1 MPNMPTQ
8 PNRPNMPIMPKSANS
23 AHISL
28 SVINAFLRKVHA
40 GFDTMSSVEQGIW
53 REILTQINSATVEG
67 LMQSSVP
74 SHSEAFLSALR
85 HSNEVFAAFKVH
97 ALQQEVAAKLLT
109 PDGHLK
115 SFAEFRRDVEGIT
128 SHQCGA
134 WLQTEYDTAV
144 IRAHNAA
151 DWQGF
156 EANKDIM
163 PNLRWLPTTAPDPE
177 VHHRSY
183 WVARLNLP
191 VDDPFWQH
199 HHPGDHWNCKCTLEQ
214 NNDPVVRPPGI
225 TTKPNEPNMPIE
237 PKVAAPQPG
246 LDNNPGKDGHT
257 FSQDH
262 PYFPKACAACS
273 FYKPGLKDRLHN
285 VFKNRV
291 KDCYNCP
298 YMNGCLDKIKRSK
311 IQPPKVE
318 EYKVEHNGH
327 VLISPHHGANEVD
340 DNKRLAA
347 FVADKL
353 KTNVYLLPRLDPSN
367 PTESQLRSTLL
378 PSGVFNKKNPD
389 FLINGKLFDGKCMYD
404 LDRMANLKQQKNA
417 IENHIKKAK
426 KQADNIILEMPSFMD
441 RRNAKNT
448 IRNYLNRSKTKRVI
462 MARYG
467 NKLLIFKN

>member
-1 MPNMPTQ
+1 MLQ
-8 PNRPNMPIMPKSANS
+8 QY
-23 AHISL
+23 
-28 SVINAFLRKVHA
+28 LRA
-40 GFDTMSSVEQGIW
+40 IYNGFDTSRVVEPTMW
-53 REILTQINSATVEG
+53 REVLRVLNEATVSG
-67 LMQSSVP
+67 LLQSSAP
-74 SHSEAFLSALR
+74 THRDSFLAALR

-97 ALQQEVAAKLLT
+97 SMSERMAARLLN
-109 PDGHLK
+109 PDGTLK
-115 SFAEFRRDVEGIT
+115 PFRQWADDVKNIS
-128 SHQCGA
+128 SHYVGA
-134 WLQTEYDTAV
+134 WLRTEYDTAL

-151 DWQGF
+151 DWQQF
-156 EANKDIM
+156 IRDADVM
-163 PNLRWLPTTAPDPE
+163 PNLRWMPTTSPKPE
-177 VHHRSY
+177 SSHRAF
-183 WVARLNLP
+183 WERKLTLP
-191 VDDPFWQH
+191 VSDPFWDE
-199 HHPGDHWNCKCTLEQ
+199 HHPGDRWNCKCSLEQ
-214 NNDPVVRPPGI
+214 TDDPATPELKAEFSG
-225 TTKPNEPNMPIE
+225 E
-237 PKVAAPQPG
+237 APQPG
-246 LDNNPGKDGHT
+246 LTNNPGKDGHT

-262 PYFPKACAACS
+262 PYFPKSCATCG
-273 FYKPGLKDRLHN
+273 FYKPSLKDRLHN

-378 PSGVFNKKNPD
+378 PSGVFDKKNPD

-404 LDRMANLKQQKNA
+404 LDRRANQKQQKNA

-441 RRNAKNT
+441 RRNAENT